1 MVASYGRRLR
11 SLACRFFGL
20 QMICKPTPS
29 GMGLQPDSQTIFEK
43 RIECSS
49 QKDVQIVAQLLGNGT
64 TEAAWMDQDYRNLEG
79 RASIT
84 PIMSGSSSSMAFWI
98 SSDN

>member
-1 MVASYGRRLR
+1 MT
-11 SLACRFFGL
+11 
-20 QMICKPTPS
+20 CKPTPS
-29 GMGLQPDSQTIFEK
+29 GMGLQPDSQTILEK

-64 TEAAWMDQDYRNLEG
+64 TEAACMDRDYRNLEG

-84 PIMSGSSSSMAFWI
+84 PIMPGSSSSMAFWF